1 MKLTVGLAALALV
14 ALPSVALATGG
25 CTYGKQKQAMSCADG
40 TTYDS
45 ATGSCVPLTSS

>member
-1 MKLTVGLAALALV
+1 MKLTFGLATLALV
-14 ALPSVALATGG
+14 ALPSFALATGG